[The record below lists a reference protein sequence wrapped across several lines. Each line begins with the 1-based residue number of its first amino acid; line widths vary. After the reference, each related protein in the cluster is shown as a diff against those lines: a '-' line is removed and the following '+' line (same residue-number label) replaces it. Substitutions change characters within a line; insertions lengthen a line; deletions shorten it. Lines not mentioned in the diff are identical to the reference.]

1 MIALPSD
8 HSLDEFRAVVSGCD
22 EDIDLGRASLLVA
35 KLEYPELAIEAYLES
50 FDALAAR
57 TVHKIAGS
65 TNPLDHVAALTSTVI
80 KGLGIKGAQ
89 DSYYDPRNSFINDVI
104 ERKCGIP
111 ISISIVYMAIGARA
125 GIALGGTSM
134 PMHFLVRVLGLK
146 PPKFVDC
153 YNAGHVVELS
163 ECEEA
168 VRVMSRGQIGFRE
181 DMLDVIPNSAVV
193 TRLLTNLKMIYQNTL
208 QYAKALP
215 IMDRLLILNPY
226 ESGLLRERGII
237 RYKLGHG
244 NLARQDLQDYLQTTI
259 EAPDADEIR
268 NLIKRLM

>member
-8 HSLDEFRAVVSGCD
+8 HSLDEFRSVVSGCD
-22 EDIDLGRASLLVA
+22 EDIDLGRAAFLVA
-35 KLEYPELAIEAYLES
+35 KLEYPELPIDTHLEC

-57 TVHKIAGS
+57 TAYRISGS
-65 TNPLDHVAALTSTVI
+65 VDPLDQITALTSTVI
-80 KGLGIKGAQ
+80 KGLGLKGAQ
-89 DSYYDPRNSFINDVI
+89 DSYYDPRNSFINDVM
-104 ERKCGIP
+104 ERKVGIP
-111 ISISIVYMAIGARA
+111 ISISIIYMAIGARA

-146 PPKFVDC
+146 EPKFVDC
-153 YNAGHVVELS
+153 YNGGHVVSRS

-168 VRVMSRGQIGFRE
+168 VRLMSRGQIGFRDE
-181 DMLDVIPNSAVV
+181 MLDVIPNSAVI

-208 QYAKALP
+208 QYVKVLP
-215 IMDRLLILNPY
+215 ILDRLLILNPS
-226 ESGLLRERGII
+226 ETGLLRERGIA

-244 NLARQDLQDYLQTTI
+244 NLARQDLQDYLQTAI

-268 NLIKRLM
+268 NLLKRIY